1 MHQISTNAEVEKR
14 ISQQLRDQLGPSVM
28 NLLQDDEVF
37 EVMTNGDGHVWTDS
51 MEGKRDSGVEM
62 TYQQRMAFLGTI
74 ASLGGEELNSKT
86 PIIDGLLPWD
96 GSRISWRIPP
106 VDIVGP
112 SFNIRKK
119 ALKVFTLDE
128 YVAQGRMTASE
139 KELICRAVRE
149 KQNMLIAGPTGS
161 GKTTFTNAILHALYE
176 IEPHARLFTMEN
188 VPELQIMH
196 KDCVR
201 LQTTDTVDL
210 QALVRNAM
218 RGSPNRIIIGEVR
231 DGAAH
236 DLLKSWNKG
245 TTKGKQ

>member
-28 NLLQDDEVF
+28 NLLQNDEVF

-96 GSRISWRIPP
+96 GSRISGRIPP

-112 SFNIRKK
+112 SFNTGKRLSRYSRLTNTSNK
-119 ALKVFTLDE
+119 A
-128 YVAQGRMTASE
+128 A
-139 KELICRAVRE
+139 
-149 KQNMLIAGPTGS
+149 
-161 GKTTFTNAILHALYE
+161 
-176 IEPHARLFTMEN
+176 
-188 VPELQIMH
+188 
-196 KDCVR
+196 
-201 LQTTDTVDL
+201 
-210 QALVRNAM
+210 
-218 RGSPNRIIIGEVR
+218 
-231 DGAAH
+231 
-236 DLLKSWNKG
+236 
-245 TTKGKQ
+245 

>member
-1 MHQISTNAEVEKR
+1 
-14 ISQQLRDQLGPSVM
+14 
-28 NLLQDDEVF
+28 
-37 EVMTNGDGHVWTDS
+37 
-51 MEGKRDSGVEM
+51 
-62 TYQQRMAFLGTI
+62 
-74 ASLGGEELNSKT
+74 
-86 PIIDGLLPWD
+86 
-96 GSRISWRIPP
+96 
-106 VDIVGP
+106 
-112 SFNIRKK
+112 
-119 ALKVFTLDE
+119 
-128 YVAQGRMTASE
+128 MTAGE

-236 DLLKSWNKG
+236 DLLKSWNTSHPGGITTLHANSCIDALDRLEDLIGEVSVTPQQRLIGNAIG
-245 TTKGKQ
+245 TIFYIQRVPGIGPALTEVMEVNGYDKLAREYVVKWIKRGFASEDAIEEKAEEKLVQLTGGRSS